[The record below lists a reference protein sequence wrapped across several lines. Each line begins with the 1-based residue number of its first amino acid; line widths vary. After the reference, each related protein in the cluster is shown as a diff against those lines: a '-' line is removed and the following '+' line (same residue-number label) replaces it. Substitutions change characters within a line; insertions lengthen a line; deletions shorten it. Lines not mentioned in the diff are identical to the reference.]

1 MQVKA
6 LEPLKTAEHWQI
18 NPESGSQRSAFVR
31 FFHAHGHSLLTWTEW
46 WIGNLF
52 LNQDK
57 WRFSLCLCL
66 SGWGKHRDKKTWI
79 SCLFVCIICIM
90 CLILAI
96 ACVCTRMHELH
107 ICPESAGFTDWFW
120 ARGLIALLQ
129 TQTGQK
135 LHSQPLDTHK
145 HRKTQSSREQCC
157 LAFANVPP
165 NAVDT
170 HRVYA
175 HMLHFSIGCLI
186 NFNRRW
192 KTSRTFAQQC
202 LYLINDSFGEKCDEG
217 QARSVYFKRP
227 LTHPGAELKTCS
239 SLSSTVSVCCVICI
253 CRECGCA
260 TLYRYIYNI
269 PSLVKFCHLHAVK
282 LHYNSWGS
290 ETMAEAP
297 WRRYQV

>member
-18 NPESGSQRSAFVR
+18 NPESGSQRSAFVG
-31 FFHAHGHSLLTWTEW
+31 FFHAHGLSLLTWTEW

-57 WRFSLCLCL
+57 WRFSLCLSL
-66 SGWGKHRDKKTWI
+66 SGWGDTERRKPGFPV
-79 SCLFVCIICIM
+79 CLFASHALCVWF
-90 CLILAI
+90 LAF
-96 ACVCTRMHELH
+96 ACVCTRLHELH
-107 ICPESAGFTDWFW
+107 ICPESAGFTDWFL

-129 TQTGQK
+129 TQTGQQ

-217 QARSVYFKRP
+217 QAHSVYFKRP
-227 LTHPGAELKTCS
+227 LTHPGAEQKTCS
-239 SLSSTVSVCCVICI
+239 SLSSAVSVCCSICI
-253 CRECGCA
+253 CREWVCCSLS
-260 TLYRYIYNI
+260 LYLQYTIT
-269 PSLVKFCHLHAVK
+269 S
-282 LHYNSWGS
+282 
-290 ETMAEAP
+290 
-297 WRRYQV
+297 